1 MRQSVSGS
9 VDPVSGASSGAAN
22 NSTRPG
28 GQRARP
34 LNGATVF
41 GNGNLQNN
49 QAPTPAANPVVNPT
63 PAPIERNASEIT
75 RTVVGNK
82 G

>member
-9 VDPVSGASSGAAN
+9 VDPISGASGGAN
-22 NSTRPG
+22 NSTRAR
-28 GQRARP
+28 GQRDRP

-49 QAPTPAANPVVNPT
+49 QAPTPAANPVVNST
-63 PAPIERNASEIT
+63 PAP
-75 RTVVGNK
+75 V
-82 G
+82 